1 MEYLSADS
9 FQRRQAW
16 RSGLA
21 LRLRL
26 LDQWCQSHAL
36 LSTAATSRL
45 ADVQRRL
52 LSDSLTI
59 AFVGEMGRGKS
70 ELINAIFFGTYKYRV
85 LPVGPG
91 HSTLCTLEISHED
104 HQEAYL
110 RLLPTETGA
119 DPRAI
124 REWQNDPTAWTRVK
138 LVPDNAEH
146 MGEAMDRIRWRGAS
160 NANASPAAAMPRWR
174 HAIMNL
180 PLSFLEQGLRI
191 LDTPGLNAPG
201 ARPEPTLD
209 LLSSCDLI
217 VFLLSA
223 DTGLTASELAFWQN
237 HLVHHAAS
245 GGECLVILNKADALW
260 DPLTDASTIER
271 QRHQQRLD
279 VAALLGIQPQC
290 IFTVSAQNGFAAK
303 VTEDGPLLARS
314 GLPGLEEAL
323 VKILYVDRHGLWQ
336 RSLERAFG
344 YTKTDIENQFCS
356 RGQEIARKRKQ
367 VLDRVQLSA
376 DASHDATAHKN
387 KEDPYPARIKAIH
400 SILQKHIK
408 KIGVVFQQPARHIT
422 MRQLE
427 SALRASGGI
436 GSVQQAYAH
445 FQQTVRQQWEPVAAH
460 ADEMNRML
468 ASALP
473 TVIADPVHAL
483 HPPRPPQITLYET
496 ELDQA
501 IAGHLQFL
509 GNSQL
514 HRLRQS
520 DFTRHLSTE
529 LHSRVSEICQKMQS
543 DFEDW
548 NGQMQAYMQRD
559 ITGRLSATQQ
569 ALELGRQAAAKA
581 RQELA
586 ELQAQEDDLQH
597 LRGML
602 NEHFLNLQE
611 ANADY

>member
-1 MEYLSADS
+1 MRIADI
-9 FQRRQAW
+9 
-16 RSGLA
+16 
-21 LRLRL
+21 
-26 LDQWCQSHAL
+26 
-36 LSTAATSRL
+36 
-45 ADVQRRL
+45 QRRL

-70 ELINAIFFGTYKYRV
+70 ELINAIFFGTYKHRV

-91 HSTLCTLEISHED
+91 HSTLCPLEIAHED
-104 HQEAYL
+104 LLEACL
-110 RLLPTETGA
+110 RLLPTETCA
-119 DPRAI
+119 DPRPI
-124 REWQNDPTAWTRVK
+124 RDWQNDPNAWTRVK
-138 LVPDNAEH
+138 LVPDNAKQ
-146 MGEAMDRIRWRGAS
+146 MGEAIDCIRWKGTS
-160 NANASPAAAMPRWR
+160 DANTSPAAGMPRWR
-174 HAIMNL
+174 HATMNL
-180 PLSFLEQGLRI
+180 PLPFLEQGLRI

-209 LLSSCDLI
+209 LLSSCDLV

-245 GGECLVILNKADALW
+245 GGQCLVILNKADALW
-260 DPLTDASTIER
+260 DPLTDAPTIER

-279 VAALLGIQPQC
+279 VAALLVIQPEC
-290 IFTVSAQNGFAAK
+290 VFTVSAQKGFAAK
-303 VTEDGPLLARS
+303 VTDDGPLLARS

-323 VKILYVDRHGLWQ
+323 VKILCVNRHGLRQ

-344 YTKTDIENQFCS
+344 FIKTDIENRLCS
-356 RGQEIARKRKQ
+356 RSQEIARKRKQ
-367 VLDRVQLSA
+367 VLDLVQLSA
-376 DASHDATAHKN
+376 DAASAASHDATAHEN
-387 KEDPYPARIKAIH
+387 KEDPYPAKIKAIN
-400 SILQKHIK
+400 SILQKLIK
-408 KIGVVFQQPARHIT
+408 KIGVVLQQPDRQTSI
-422 MRQLE
+422 MQLE
-427 SALRASGGI
+427 SALGSSGGI
-436 GSVQQAYAH
+436 GSVQEAYAN
-445 FQQTVRQQWEPVAAH
+445 FQQAVRKQWEPVAAY

-473 TVIADPVHAL
+473 TVIADPVHAR
-483 HPPRPPQITLYET
+483 HPPRSPQITLYET

-514 HRLRQS
+514 HRLKQS

-529 LHSRVSEICQKMQS
+529 LQSRVEEICQQMQS

-559 ITGRLSATQQ
+559 IKGRQSATQH
-569 ALELGRQAAAKA
+569 AMELGRQAAAKTW
-581 RQELA
+581 QELA
-586 ELQAQEDDLQH
+586 ELQVQEDELQR
-597 LRGML
+597 LYGML
-602 NEHFLNLQE
+602 NEHFSNLQE